1 MKKTV
6 LFVTAIALV
15 IALAG
20 TLVACKTTDVEQ
32 GIKQENMQKN
42 EQGNEQETEQ
52 GNEPEKEDYNA
63 VKLFEADDVIS
74 SWTSDLADLM
84 VFRISEYPY
93 LDDDLKFLADYNV
106 YYPLIYVEDS
116 TPEKVNGELRW
127 FVDMSLQMIQEG
139 SNDFVGAFGFTV
151 NEFVGEQIFGAV
163 YANYCKT
170 NSPIPQSTNQS
181 FASNA
186 N

>member
-1 MKKTV
+1 MKKVV

-32 GIKQENMQKN
+32 GVKQET

-52 GNEPEKEDYNA
+52 VNEPEKEDYNA
-63 VKLFEADDVIS
+63 VMLSESDANS
-74 SWTSDLADLM
+74 SWISDLGDLM

-116 TPEKVNGELRW
+116 TPEQVNENLRS

-163 YANYCKT
+163 YGNYCKT
-170 NSPIPQSTNQS
+170 YSPIPKSTI
-181 FASNA
+181 
-186 N
+186 